1 MNVPNRLNRRI
12 STTENVLGQ
21 AFDEGVMTGLKIALQ
36 EIEQDI
42 EALNNSKD
50 TINVMIKRIENERKK
65 ANELQKS
72 G

>member
-42 EALNNSKD
+42 EALNKSKD
-50 TINVMIKRIENERKK
+50 TIKVMIKRIENERKK